1 MIWSFPYV
9 RIMATRQDNPS
20 LAPVAP
26 SVIIISNLIGSR
38 EELRE
43 IMKNIES
50 KLISDRASKYIR
62 IIKKW
67 E

>member
-1 MIWSFPYV
+1 
-9 RIMATRQDNPS
+9 
-20 LAPVAP
+20 
-26 SVIIISNLIGSR
+26 VIIISNLIGSR
-38 EELRE
+38 EELRD

>member
-1 MIWSFPYV
+1 LV
-9 RIMATRQDNPS
+9 Q
-20 LAPVAP
+20 
-26 SVIIISNLIGSR
+26 G
-38 EELRE
+38 ELRE

-50 KLISDRASKYIR
+50 KLMGDGVPKYIR